1 MGRHTYT
8 QKLKQ
13 LFTCTSMR
21 LHNYDDIILVPF
33 KGKQSY
39 LFVVYLTIKSV
50 SQHTLQMAA
59 NITSLQT

>member
-1 MGRHTYT
+1 MYT

-13 LFTCTSMR
+13 PFTSTSMR
-21 LHNYDDIILVPF
+21 LHNYDDTIFVPF

-39 LFVVYLTIKSV
+39 LFVIYLTIKSV
-50 SQHTLQMAA
+50 AQHTVQMAA